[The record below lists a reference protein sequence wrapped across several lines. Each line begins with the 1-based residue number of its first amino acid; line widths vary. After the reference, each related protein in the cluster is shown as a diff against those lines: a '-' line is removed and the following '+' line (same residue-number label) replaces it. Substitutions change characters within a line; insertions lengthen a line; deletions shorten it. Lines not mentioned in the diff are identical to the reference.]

1 MTEGSKGEVKTQPV
15 TRETLYAQ
23 VWSEPMLKVAAT
35 YGVSS
40 PSMAATVGR
49 NQGTGPDLPCCLD
62 FRVLQEAAPEVAQ
75 LVEKAERDREA
86 ELRKWEAQRLRWAQ
100 EERERKAAEALQA
113 SRKQLLEIT
122 GPRAHSKQLEAF
134 FEETERRIQGL
145 ADVEREVV
153 MLERVRR
160 GREMIGSTDALE
172 KFLKWRLPPELA
184 KSD

>member
-1 MTEGSKGEVKTQPV
+1 MAFRRATWRRQWEETKGQDLTS
-15 TRETLYAQ
+15 R
-23 VWSEPMLKVAAT
+23 VASI
-35 YGVSS
+35 V
-40 PSMAATVGR
+40 
-49 NQGTGPDLPCCLD
+49 
-62 FRVLQEAAPEVAQ
+62 RVLQEAAPEVAQ

-113 SRKQLLEIT
+113 SRKQLLEII
-122 GPRAHSKQLEAF
+122 GAWAHSKQLEAF

-145 ADVEREVV
+145 ADVERER

-172 KFLKWRLPPELA
+172 KFLKWRLPLELA
-184 KSD
+184 QSD